1 MHVAIHRRGRAA
13 RTALVGLSAAALLL
27 SACSGGEESATPEPE
42 PTAEPTV
49 TDDGSSDE
57 SEPEPDPEPE
67 PEPTET
73 EPDLPEAPEAVRGV
87 YATVYSFWGERWAHL
102 VDLVETTE
110 LNAVVVD
117 VKDEAGTLLWP
128 IDHPYTAAGGADWK
142 PDGDPTER
150 LQQLLDAGG
159 YPIARVS
166 CFKDTLVATA
176 HPELAVQEQGTDRA
190 WVGRKDFSWLNPYAD
205 EAGQWCIDVGI
216 AAVEA
221 GFKEVQFDYIR
232 FPNGGDGDTTTIQL
246 PGVPEDRPREE
257 WRHPDEV
264 VEFLARATEQVHAA
278 GGLVSADLFGLVT
291 YDFTWD
297 AQGTGQV
304 IERIAE
310 HVDFISPMVYPSHYG
325 PGNYGL
331 LPHPVDHPYETVWN
345 AMQEAQMRVQGL
357 HATIRP
363 WLEDFAAPWMGRDHS
378 PARLE
383 AQIQA
388 VYDNGIESWLLWN
401 AGNSYSESV
410 LAAGE
415 TELKAADVAPPA
427 RTADPNAAPGAEEIK
442 WPGRPSCGEGVDPPF
457 IGEGNLAGSTPP
469 TPAAGADDPAACP
482 PTDDDG
488 STEAAPGGGSDATDS
503 ASDDDA

>member
-1 MHVAIHRRGRAA
+1 MHDASPRRGRTT
-13 RTALVGLSAAALLL
+13 RALPSALLAVL
-27 SACSGGEESATPEPE
+27 LLTSACSGGEEAAAPEDAADVEVTP
-42 PTAEPTV
+42 AE
-49 TDDGSSDE
+49 DAA
-57 SEPEPDPEPE
+57 PEPDRDPEQEPEPE
-67 PEPTET
+67 PEPTAT
-73 EPDLPEAPEAVRGV
+73 EPALPEAPDAVRGV
-87 YATVYSFWGERWAHL
+87 YATVYSFWGDRWDHL
-102 VDLVETTE
+102 VELVETTE

-150 LQQLLDAGG
+150 LQRLLDAGG

-166 CFKDTLVATA
+166 CFKDTLVAQA
-176 HPELAVQEQGTDRA
+176 HPELAVQEQGTGRA
-190 WVGRKDFSWLNPYAD
+190 WLARKDFSWLNPYQD

-232 FPNGGDGDTTTIQL
+232 FPNGGDGDTTTIEL
-246 PGVPEDRPREE
+246 PGVPQDRPREE
-257 WRHPDEV
+257 WRHTDEV

-291 YDFTWD
+291 YDFSWD

-357 HATIRP
+357 HAQIRP
-363 WLEDFAAPWMGRDHS
+363 WLEDFPAPWMGRDHS

-383 AQIQA
+383 EQIQA
-388 VYDNGIESWLLWN
+388 TYDNGIEGWLLWN
-401 AGNSYSESV
+401 AGNTYSESV
-410 LAAGE
+410 LAPGE
-415 TELKAADVAPPA
+415 TEPKAADVPPPA
-427 RTADPNAAPGAEEIK
+427 RTADPDPAPGSEPVA
-442 WPGRPSCGEGVDPPF
+442 WPGRPTCGEGIDPPF
-457 IGEGNLAGSTPP
+457 VGEGNLAGSTPP
-469 TPAAGADDPAACP
+469 TPAPGADDPAACP
-482 PTDDDG
+482 PPDDE
-488 STEAAPGGGSDATDS
+488 SSEATSGDTS
-503 ASDDDA
+503 ASDDA